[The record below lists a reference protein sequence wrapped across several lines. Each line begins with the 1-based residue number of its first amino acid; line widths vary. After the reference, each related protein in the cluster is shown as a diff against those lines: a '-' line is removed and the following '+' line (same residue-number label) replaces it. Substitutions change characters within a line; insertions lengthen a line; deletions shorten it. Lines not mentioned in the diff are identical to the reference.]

1 MKKQRRILMCLEQL
15 NIGGVETAVLT
26 LSKGYIRAG
35 HKVFVAAKEGI
46 FSSELKSLGVK
57 CFNIE
62 YDIVNNFVLE
72 RKEELINFCREN
84 EITEVHFHQY
94 PCVIYWLPVCF
105 ELNIPYLAYVHSI
118 IPGTPQWFMK
128 DFPVFRTALPM
139 FFENASKIVCIAENT
154 KNEIEELFHVGE
166 NHYKIIP
173 NSLDMNLF
181 ENDKISKDIKKFGIV
196 ARLSEEKYISITK
209 GIDLFVDYSK
219 KHKGCSLTVVGDG
232 PILDRLKEYVRD
244 NKDIT
249 FAGRTSDVAGFMKK
263 IDAYIG
269 VDRSILEA
277 MASKKLA
284 IISSYYGNI
293 NIVTKDNIEEASLAN
308 FSGNNLDNDSKV
320 LDKICNLSMSDY
332 KKIVD
337 SNYLFVNNKYSVD
350 NNIYTDVIEEVKFPR
365 YDYVFEET
373 NRLLGEVKMWKNKV
387 VKEPRKPS
395 IFRRAA
401 SKCKRVVKKIVRR

>member
-46 FSSELKSLGVK
+46 FSSELKKLGIK

-72 RKEELINFCREN
+72 RKEELINFCKEN

-94 PCVIYWLPVCF
+94 PCVIYWLPVCL

-173 NSLDMNLF
+173 NSLDMDLF
-181 ENDKISKDIKKFGIV
+181 KNDKISKNIKKFGIV

-219 KHKGCSLTVVGDG
+219 KHKGCSLIVVGDG
-232 PILDRLKEYVRD
+232 PILDRLKEYVRG
-244 NKDIT
+244 NKDIN
-249 FAGRTSDVAGFMKK
+249 FVGRTSDVAGFMKK

-277 MASKKLA
+277 IASKKLA
-284 IISSYYGNI
+284 IVSSYYGNI

-308 FSGNNLDNDSKV
+308 FSGNNLENDSKV

-350 NNIYTDVIEEVKFPR
+350 NNIYTDVINEVKFPR

-387 VKEPRKPS
+387 VKKTKKTSMLIRV
-395 IFRRAA
+395 A

>member
-1 MKKQRRILMCLEQL
+1 MCLEQL

-46 FSSELKSLGVK
+46 FSSELKKLGVK

-72 RKEELINFCREN
+72 RKEELINFCKEN

-94 PCVIYWLPVCF
+94 PCVIYWLPVCL

-173 NSLDMNLF
+173 NSLDMDLF
-181 ENDKISKDIKKFGIV
+181 KNDKISKNIKKFGIV

-219 KHKGCSLTVVGDG
+219 KHKGCSLIVVGDG
-232 PILDRLKEYVRD
+232 PILDRLKEYVRG

-249 FAGRTSDVAGFMKK
+249 FVGRTSDVAGFMKK

-277 MASKKLA
+277 IASKKLA
-284 IISSYYGNI
+284 IVSSYYGNI

-308 FSGNNLDNDSKV
+308 FSGNNLENDSKV

-350 NNIYTDVIEEVKFPR
+350 NNIYTDVINEVKFPR

-387 VKEPRKPS
+387 VKKTKKTS
-395 IFRRAA
+395 MLIKVA

>member
-46 FSSELKSLGVK
+46 FSSELKKLGVK

-72 RKEELINFCREN
+72 RKEELINFCKEN

-94 PCVIYWLPVCF
+94 PCVIYWLPVCL

-173 NSLDMNLF
+173 NSLDMDLF
-181 ENDKISKDIKKFGIV
+181 KNDKISKNIKKFGIV

-219 KHKGCSLTVVGDG
+219 KHKGCSLIVVGDG
-232 PILDRLKEYVRD
+232 PILDRLKEYVRG

-249 FAGRTSDVAGFMKK
+249 FVGRTSDVAGFMKK

-277 MASKKLA
+277 IASKKLA
-284 IISSYYGNI
+284 IVSSYYGNI

-308 FSGNNLDNDSKV
+308 FSGNNLENDSKV

-350 NNIYTDVIEEVKFPR
+350 NNIYTDVINEVKFPR

-387 VKEPRKPS
+387 VKKTKKTS
-395 IFRRAA
+395 MLIKVA